1 MTGEAPIRSL
11 SEHKYAHFD
20 NEQGTHMTLGIYEAN
35 GYGHDLDLLICLTLI
50 MCFIAYEKWVPRENH
65 G

>member
-1 MTGEAPIRSL
+1 
-11 SEHKYAHFD
+11 
-20 NEQGTHMTLGIYEAN
+20 MTLGIYEAN